1 LVKQFLFW
9 VKNKNM
15 KNYISIIILILLP
28 LFSFAQDLTI
38 NEYGNGKT
46 CQEARYDALRN
57 AVNNASGSIIYA
69 KTEISNNELIS
80 DDITMLTSGNVL
92 NYETIKDCEEKNG
105 TVSVFLKVT
114 VSQTKLKKF
123 IEGKGKS
130 ISISGEL
137 LKQKSDQ
144 EVASKNAEISIIENI
159 LLQLESFTID
169 PYDYE
174 ISIGQITIKDGKYCS
189 LPADITIKTNINF
202 YNAYLKL
209 VKDIER
215 ISINLTDQN
224 FRRETLKETNFPITI
239 NSKTYYLR
247 TNKSIDLI
255 NKFYKKIILKMDNYT
270 VVDDCLKELYLQE
283 NNNRIKLNYSLF
295 FPNQDYI
302 AKTISGTFTATIEEV
317 GSLNRINIFA
327 SHKLLAYK
335 NGSTLS
341 GELTLMKYSE
351 TNPLEF
357 ESLKNNLIKN
367 FEELAR
373 EKEDGK
379 IKLNYAI
386 SFLNNGQNKSTIEN
400 LKVSERNYQQII
412 ETSINQI
419 KLNPSKL
426 CGNFNITT
434 DEIKLDFKWETYK
447 SNFAYENG
455 KESIYTSYFN
465 DKNLPYGSYIL
476 TVKEKELN
484 NSKFK
489 DIYISNFKTRGPI
502 TAIYSAIFPGW
513 GTRRVTYHEKKGWNR
528 FALVVAPLALSIVS
542 KAISNSYYYKY
553 LNASEQTKI
562 DDNFSSANYL
572 NKSSMLLAGV
582 SATFYIYDFVWVFG
596 KGLSNISKKHKIK
609 DRIKTSEFQI
619 QTQTLK

>member
-1 LVKQFLFW
+1 MKQFLFW

-38 NEYGNGKT
+38 NEKGNGKT

-57 AVNNASGSIIYA
+57 AVNNASGSIIYS

-92 NYETIKDCEEKNG
+92 NYEIIEDCVENNG
-105 TVSVFLKVT
+105 TVSVYLKVT

-159 LLQLESFTID
+159 LLQLEPFTID

-283 NNNRIKLNYSLF
+283 NNNSIKLNYSLF

-302 AKTISGTFTATIEEV
+302 AKTISGTFTATIEEI

-327 SHKLLAYK
+327 SHKLLEYK

-400 LKVSERNYQQII
+400 LKVSQKNYQQII

-513 GTRRVTYHEKKGWNR
+513 GTRRVTYNEKKGWNR

-542 KAISNSYYYKY
+542 KAISNSYYVKY

-562 DDNFSSANYL
+562 DNNFSSEN
-572 NKSSMLLAGV
+572 
-582 SATFYIYDFVWVFG
+582 
-596 KGLSNISKKHKIK
+596 
-609 DRIKTSEFQI
+609 
-619 QTQTLK
+619 